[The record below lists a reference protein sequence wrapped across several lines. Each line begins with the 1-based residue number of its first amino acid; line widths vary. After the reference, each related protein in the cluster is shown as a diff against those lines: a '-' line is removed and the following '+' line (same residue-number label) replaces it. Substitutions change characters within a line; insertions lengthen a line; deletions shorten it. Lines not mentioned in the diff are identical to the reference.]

1 MSTALRL
8 VLLCAFAGA
17 CDRAVAVAGDLH
29 GVALPTPAPRPDFVL
44 RGIDGAAYAFAP
56 ETRGRLTLLFFG
68 YTHCPDVCPATMENL
83 AAATARLT
91 PTERLGLRV
100 VFVTTDPER
109 DTPERLGPWLAALD
123 PDFIGL
129 TGTIDGVIAAQRAAG
144 VAPAVR
150 DSDGPGYTVSH
161 AAQVIVVSPDDTVRV
176 VYPFGTRQSEWAE
189 DLPRLL
195 ANAAIGPA
203 R

>member
-1 MSTALRL
+1 VT
-8 VLLCAFAGA
+8 
-17 CDRAVAVAGDLH
+17 VAGDLH
-29 GVALPTPAPRPDFVL
+29 GTALPTPAPRPDFVL
-44 RGIDGAAYAFAP
+44 RGIDGGPYAFGP
-56 ETRGRLTLLFFG
+56 ETQGRLTLLFFG

-129 TGTIDGVIAAQRAAG
+129 TGTIDDVIAAQRAAG

-150 DSDGPGYTVSH
+150 DADGPGYTISH

-176 VYPFGTRQSEWAE
+176 VYPFGIRQAEWAE

-195 ANAAIGPA
+195 ATPAVGPT